1 MKLWILRHAKAE
13 AHSDSGRD
21 QDRPL
26 AAAGQRACRGLNRW
40 LKASGLVLPGTIL
53 VSPARRTQETADLT
67 LAGLGPHKGQICQAL
82 WMAGTRD
89 LARLIEDHGLNDAD
103 SLMLIGHNPGLEDLV
118 GQLGGRLP
126 VHGLKP
132 GTLVVLTVALPLKA
146 GSAKTDQMV
155 EARDLI

>member
-13 AHSDSGRD
+13 AYSDSGRD

-26 AAAGQRACRGLNRW
+26 AAAGRRASRGLNQW
-40 LKASGLVLPGTIL
+40 LKESGLALPDAIL
-53 VSPARRTQETADLT
+53 VSPATRTRETAELAFKDIGA
-67 LAGLGPHKGQICQAL
+67 AGLTICQEL

-89 LARLIEDHGLNDAD
+89 LARLIEEQGRSGRD

-118 GQLGGRLP
+118 IQLGGHLP

-132 GTLVVLTVALPLKA
+132 GTLVVMNLALPLRA
-146 GSAKTDQMV
+146 GSAETDQLV
-155 EARDLI
+155 EARDFT